1 VAASTLSQRGELGV
15 ASDSSCR
22 RKAQC
27 HGSHAQEAST
37 LKVASARARFA
48 SCQLVSR
55 LLNRASRR
63 SELGVGSVP
72 DPGGARTVPR
82 IGQGSP
88 RRGERVS
95 PVSIASLLTEL
106 PDGIVRLC
114 GRGEGTDNRTVVPL
128 INDIDAPFFHRS
140 ASSSD
145 KLARVQC
152 AKIR

>member
-1 VAASTLSQRGELGV
+1 M
-15 ASDSSCR
+15 
-22 RKAQC
+22 
-27 HGSHAQEAST
+27 
-37 LKVASARARFA
+37 
-48 SCQLVSR
+48 
-55 LLNRASRR
+55 
-63 SELGVGSVP
+63 P

-95 PVSIASLLTEL
+95 PVSIANLLTEL

-152 AKIR
+152 SKFAAKSPVTANKPLKMSVVVCTLRSAASECQDGCNQQQRRSPSW